1 MIPALWA
8 AAMSTGAGS
17 LDGMTAVRALD
28 EQLAG
33 LRCPATSDGLDGSQV
48 SGREPGDVFGVKGIV
63 VLIQDRGE
71 LHDHTL
77 LRST

>member
-8 AAMSTGAGS
+8 AAVPTGAGPF
-17 LDGMTAVRALD
+17 DYMTAVRALD
-28 EQLAG
+28 AYLSG
-33 LRCPATSDGLDGSQV
+33 LRCPARPDGLDGAQV
-48 SGREPGDVFGVKGIV
+48 IGREPGSILSLKGIMI
-63 VLIQDRGE
+63 LIQNGGK